1 MTIDVAITRKDV
13 LLMQLALLPK
23 FKRNW
28 IGVALIFIVIPII
41 LRDIPAQFGI
51 HIWLITSFLYSSV
64 GAFVLVLF
72 TLIYSTFLP
81 SKSNDMLGPAT
92 YTITAEGFREQTRLS
107 TMQSQWQSIRRI
119 YRSSRAIYV
128 LKRDL
133 RAHIIPERAF
143 PSRSELDEVFRL
155 LSEYVQ
161 RD

>member
-28 IGVALIFIVIPII
+28 IGVALIFIAIPIV

-51 HIWLITSFLYSSV
+51 HIWIIVSLFYSV
-64 GAFVLVLF
+64 IGTFFIVLVMLVHNM
-72 TLIYSTFLP
+72 LLH
-81 SKSNDMLGPAT
+81 SKTNGMLGPAT
-92 YTITAEGFREQTRLS
+92 YTITAEGFREQTPVA

-143 PSRSELDEVFRL
+143 SSQSELDEVFRL